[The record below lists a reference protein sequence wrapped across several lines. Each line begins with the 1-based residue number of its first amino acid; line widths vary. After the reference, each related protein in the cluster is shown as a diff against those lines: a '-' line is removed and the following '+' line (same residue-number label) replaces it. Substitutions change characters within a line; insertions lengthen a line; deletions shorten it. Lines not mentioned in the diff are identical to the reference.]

1 MKETLNQFLE
11 LMNLTPQQE
20 KKSLLLFDADKDVQY
35 FVDEVLSHAKDI
47 CAVDVLL
54 GKMREYKMRTCSM
67 DLNMFLSTYKEEPV
81 QAIQKL
87 FRHSI
92 EDNEIRILEE
102 AMEQNGISIEE
113 IYLAKKVEEGKG
125 FYPNVWQLVL

>member
-1 MKETLNQFLE
+1 MKETLNQFLG
-11 LMNLTPQQE
+11 LMNPTPQQE
-20 KKSLLLFDADKDVQY
+20 KKFLLLFDADKDVQY
-35 FVDEVLSHAKDI
+35 FVDEVLSCAKDI

-67 DLNMFLSTYKEEPV
+67 DVNMFLSTYKEEPV

-87 FRHSI
+87 FRHHI
-92 EDNEIRILEE
+92 EDSEIRILEE

>member
-1 MKETLNQFLE
+1 MKENLNQFLE
-11 LMNLTPQQE
+11 LMNLTSQQE
-20 KKSLLLFDADKDVQY
+20 KKFLLLFDTEKDVQY
-35 FVDEVLSHAKDI
+35 FVDEVLSQARDI

-67 DLNMFLSTYKEEPV
+67 DLNMFLCTYKEEPV

-92 EDNEIRILEE
+92 EENEIRILEE
-102 AMEQNGISIEE
+102 SMEQNSISIEE

-125 FYPNVWQLVL
+125 FYPNVWQLAL